1 VAGHPGS
8 EELIMFAAAFEY
20 HRPKTVAEA
29 VKLLRKVKGSRL
41 LAGGHSLLPA
51 MKLRLAS
58 PAALIDI
65 SRIAELSGIKSTKEG
80 LKIGA
85 MTTHAAIAASDVVRK
100 HCPVLAETA
109 GIIGDLQVRN
119 RGTIGGSVAHADP
132 AADYPTVMLLLEAEF
147 TAANGKKRS
156 IAAEKFF
163 VDLFTTSLKK
173 GELLT
178 SVTIPAMSSGAS
190 AVYLKHRHPA
200 SAFAVVGVGAL
211 VELKKGKCVDVRIA
225 IGGVTATAVRAKA
238 AEKLLT
244 GQAPTAENIARAA
257 EAVGEALDSPLSD
270 SYASGEFRVHL
281 ATVMTRRALT
291 EVAGKAR

>member
-1 VAGHPGS
+1 
-8 EELIMFAAAFEY
+8 MFAVAFEY
-20 HRPKTVAEA
+20 HRPQTVAEA
-29 VKLLRKVKGSRL
+29 VTLLREIKGSRL

-58 PAALIDI
+58 PAAVIDI
-65 SRIAELSGIKSTKEG
+65 SRIAELSGIKTTKEG
-80 LKIGA
+80 LTIGA

-132 AADYPTVMLLLEAEF
+132 GADYPTVMLLLNATFTATTF
-147 TAANGKKRS
+147 TAANAKERQ
-156 IAAEKFF
+156 IAAEAFF
-163 VDLFTTSLKK
+163 VDLFTTSLEQ

-211 VELKKGKCVDVRIA
+211 VEVKDGKCADVRIA
-225 IGGVTATAVRAKA
+225 IGGATATAVRAKA
-238 AEKLLT
+238 AESLLT
-244 GQAPTAENIARAA
+244 GQAPTVENIARAA
-257 EAVGEALDSPLSD
+257 EAVSEALASPLSD

-281 ATVMTRRALT
+281 ATVMTKRALT
-291 EVAGKAR
+291 ELTGKAR